1 LRPPRDRRGRTTDV
15 RAAPARWPW
24 PAAAPAPC
32 RATRRPTTLRGF
44 RPSPATVTAAR
55 MRLKSAIK
63 DWLRRCQL
71 ARAGIGVE
79 LQRATSPA
87 GTRSGVWV
95 VDPAPLGPHSV
106 VYSAGVGDNVAWD
119 LAMIE
124 RFCCTV
130 HAFDPTPRAI
140 DWVRAQRLP
149 SAFWFHPVGL
159 AAFDGTQRFL
169 PPEETDD
176 VNFRP
181 TADPLAIA
189 VSASVRRLSTIAGE
203 LGHDRIDVM
212 KLDIEGGEYDVLPDL
227 LQNGPR
233 PTQLLL
239 EFHHGQH
246 GVPFA
251 LTRAAVA
258 QLR

>member
-1 LRPPRDRRGRTTDV
+1 
-15 RAAPARWPW
+15 
-24 PAAAPAPC
+24 
-32 RATRRPTTLRGF
+32 
-44 RPSPATVTAAR
+44 
-55 MRLKSAIK
+55 MRLKAALK
-63 DWLRRCQL
+63 DWRRRRQL
-71 ARAGIGVE
+71 ARAGIAVE
-79 LQRATSPA
+79 LERPVFAA
-87 GTRSGVWV
+87 GARSGVWV
-95 VDPAPLGPHSV
+95 VDPGALAADSV
-106 VYSAGVGDNVAWD
+106 VYSFGVGDNVAWD

-124 RFCCTV
+124 RFSCTV

-140 DWVRAQRLP
+140 DWVRSQRLP
-149 SAFWFHPVGL
+149 ASFWFHPVGL

-169 PPEETDD
+169 PPAATDD

-189 VSASVRRLSTIAGE
+189 VPASVRRLSTIARE
-203 LGHDRIDVM
+203 LGHDCIDVL

-227 LQNGPR
+227 LRHGPR

-251 LTRAAVA
+251 ATRAAIA
-258 QLR
+258 QLRAERYRILHVSRRGLEFSFIRS